1 MTTFRIHRSSEWSL
15 PRTVSLTGAIAVHAC
30 AIVLLAMPMMRP
42 GTIAAI
48 AEPIQVIWHSPEPVP
63 VAVPVPP
70 EPQLL
75 PRPKRPAPVVAAP
88 IETPPTPM
96 SVPTP
101 VGEPAPIADETAIVD
116 APPTAVEGAT
126 RGADVRL
133 GYIDTRA
140 PRYPRESIRD
150 REEGTVLLRVFVD
163 RDGRPTTVELV
174 RSSGH
179 ARLDRAASDS
189 VRGWRFRPV
198 QVDGVAVPASGL
210 VPVAFNLAR
219 G

>member
-1 MTTFRIHRSSEWSL
+1 MTTHPLDAAREWSV
-15 PRTVSLTGAIAVHAC
+15 PRTVSMTGAIAVHAC

-42 GTIAAI
+42 TTLAAL
-48 AEPIQVIWHSPEPVP
+48 AEPIQIVWHAPEPEP
-63 VAVPVPP
+63 VAVPLPP
-70 EPQLL
+70 EPQPL
-75 PRPKRPAPVVAAP
+75 PRPRRPTPAVAAA

-96 SVPTP
+96 SEPAP
-101 VGEPAPIADETAIVD
+101 VGEPAPIADATTIAD
-116 APPTAVEGAT
+116 APPTAVEGTT

-133 GYIDTRA
+133 AYIETRT
-140 PRYPRESIRD
+140 PRYPRDSLRD
-150 REEGTVLLRVFVD
+150 REEGTVLLRVVVD
-163 RDGRPTTVELV
+163 REGRPTSVELV

-179 ARLDRAASDS
+179 ARLDRAARES
-189 VRGWRFRPV
+189 VREWRFRPV